1 VAESN
6 HGRPRATGDGLAAR
20 THHKVTWRLMPF
32 LFCCYVLAY
41 LDRVNVGFAKLQM
54 QADLGLSDTVY
65 GIGAGMFFVAYFL
78 FEVPSNLLMRR
89 VGARIWIARIM
100 IVWGLVSMASMFT
113 WNRGSFYTLRFL
125 LGIAE
130 AGFFPGIIWYL
141 TLWYTRAH
149 RAQVVAMFMTAI
161 ALSGV
166 IGGPVSG
173 WILQSMDG
181 VAGLRGWHWLYLL
194 EGFPSVVVGLVALRY
209 LDDGPATA
217 PWLTPDERAHVE
229 RELAEEDALKR
240 AHPDTAHGVADAFL
254 SWRVWACG
262 VIYFSAVM
270 GNYGLTFWMPQI
282 ISETISPDPVHVGLV
297 SMIPWGAAAITMVL
311 VGRHSDRTGERR
323 WHITLSAGVGAVF
336 FFLSGWPG
344 LSGWTGVAL
353 LTIALSGTL
362 SAMASFWAL
371 PTAML
376 SGSGAAAGIAWINSI
391 GNLSGYAAPFLL
403 GAVRDATRDA
413 THPNGNMFLALS
425 VLAVSLLIAGL
436 VTLAVR
442 GGSEDTRA
450 DPDPDLDPKALQFRA

>member
-1 VAESN
+1 
-6 HGRPRATGDGLAAR
+6 
-20 THHKVTWRLMPF
+20 MPF

-113 WNRGSFYTLRFL
+113 WSRGSFYSLRFL

-173 WILQSMDG
+173 WILQAMDG
-181 VAGLRGWHWLYLL
+181 VSGLRGWHWLYLL
-194 EGFPSVVVGLVALRY
+194 EGFPSVVVGLIALRY

-217 PWLTPDERAHVE
+217 RWLTPEERAHLE

-240 AHPDTAHGVADAFL
+240 AHPDTAHGVADAFT

-262 VIYFSAVM
+262 LIYFSAVM

-323 WHITLSAGVGAVF
+323 WHIALSAAVGAVF

-376 SGSGAAAGIAWINSI
+376 AGTGAAAGIAWINSI

-413 THPNGNMFLALS
+413 AHPNGDMFLALG
-425 VLAVSLLIAGL
+425 VLAVSLLVAGL

-442 GGSEDTRA
+442 GGSEDTQHVAEKDAVQVRA
-450 DPDPDLDPKALQFRA
+450 

>member
-1 VAESN
+1 
-6 HGRPRATGDGLAAR
+6 
-20 THHKVTWRLMPF
+20 MPF

-65 GIGAGMFFVAYFL
+65 GIGAGMFFISYFL

-100 IVWGLVSMASMFT
+100 IVWGLVSMASMLT
-113 WNRGSFYTLRFL
+113 RSVASFYSLRFL
-125 LGIAE
+125 LGVAE

-149 RAQVVAMFMTAI
+149 RAQMVAMFMTAI

-173 WILQSMDG
+173 WILQSLDG
-181 VAGLRGWHWLYLL
+181 AGGLRGWHWLYLL
-194 EGFPSVVVGLVALRY
+194 EGLPSVVVGLIALRY

-217 PWLTPDERAHVE
+217 AWLTPEERAHIE
-229 RELAEEDALKR
+229 RELAHEEALKR
-240 AHPDTAHGVADAFL
+240 AHPDTAHGVADAFR

-262 VIYFSAVM
+262 LIYFSAVM
-270 GNYGLTFWMPQI
+270 GNYGVTFWMPQI
-282 ISETISPDPVHVGLV
+282 ISETISPNPVHVGLI

-323 WHITLSAGVGAVF
+323 WHIALSCAVGAVF
-336 FFLSGWPG
+336 FFLSGLPG

-353 LTIALSGTL
+353 LTVALSGTL

-376 SGSGAAAGIAWINSI
+376 AGSGAAAGIAWINSI

-413 THPNGNMFLALS
+413 AHPNGDMLLALS
-425 VLAVSLLIAGL
+425 VLAVSLLTAGL

-442 GGSEDTRA
+442 GGSEEKPRDAVDEKAVQLRA
-450 DPDPDLDPKALQFRA
+450 